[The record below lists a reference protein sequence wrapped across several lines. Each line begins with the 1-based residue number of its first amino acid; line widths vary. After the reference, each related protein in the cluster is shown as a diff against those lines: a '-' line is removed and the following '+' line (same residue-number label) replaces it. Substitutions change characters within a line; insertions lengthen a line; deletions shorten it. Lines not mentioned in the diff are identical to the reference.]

1 MPAYATVVATGFV
14 DPSVIGSNAR
24 DEVSVNVNLSM
35 IVPDRKR
42 SPSRLEAE
50 DCALPDERK
59 RELFERLA
67 ADLRNLAHEI
77 ERVITAQKI

>member
-1 MPAYATVVATGFV
+1 MRPQARCRTGLVSQFETLAYSC
-14 DPSVIGSNAR
+14 P
-24 DEVSVNVNLSM
+24 M
-35 IVPDRKR
+35 QDRRAKFEK
-42 SPSRLEAE
+42 LLIEAE
-50 DCALPDERK
+50 DCALIAKFAPDERK

>member
-50 DCALPDERK
+50 DCALIAKFAPDERK

-67 ADLRNLAHEI
+67 ADLR
-77 ERVITAQKI
+77 QPGS